1 MILQF
6 VLQTLDKISEY
17 NMAPFEANWV
27 YLLCKAVGE
36 SSSNID
42 LCQFFKF
49 SGLSLW
55 SFHMLLHHVITDSK
69 SENRSERG
77 KKVFFGPW
85 Q

>member
-1 MILQF
+1 
-6 VLQTLDKISEY
+6 
-17 NMAPFEANWV
+17 
-27 YLLCKAVGE
+27 
-36 SSSNID
+36 